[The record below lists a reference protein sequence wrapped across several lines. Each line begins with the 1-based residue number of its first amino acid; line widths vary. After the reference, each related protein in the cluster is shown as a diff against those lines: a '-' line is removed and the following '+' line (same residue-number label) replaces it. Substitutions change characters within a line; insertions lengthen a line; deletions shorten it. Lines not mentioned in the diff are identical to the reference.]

1 MEREPDWLI
10 SHHERLPVTACVLSY
25 SGISTRIAGV
35 LLCIKLSNSR
45 SLIWDATGY
54 LDR

>member
-1 MEREPDWLI
+1 MEREPDWLS
-10 SHHERLPVTACVLSY
+10 SHQERLPVTACVLSH

-35 LLCIKLSNSR
+35 LLRIILSNSS

>member
-1 MEREPDWLI
+1 MEREPDWLS
-10 SHHERLPVTACVLSY
+10 SHHERLPVTACVLIY
-25 SGISTRIAGV
+25 GGISTRIAGV
-35 LLCIKLSNSR
+35 LLCIILSFSR